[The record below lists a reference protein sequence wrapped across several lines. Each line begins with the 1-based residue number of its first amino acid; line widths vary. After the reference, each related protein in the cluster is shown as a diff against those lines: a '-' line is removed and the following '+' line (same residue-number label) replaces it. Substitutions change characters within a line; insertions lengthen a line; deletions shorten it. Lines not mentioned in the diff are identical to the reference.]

1 MTSLETL
8 YTKNVTNEH
17 TVWSLRIV
25 EVRFQCWTDSG
36 QTGYTGAWSGFGATR
51 CAKHA
56 GV

>member
-36 QTGYTGAWSGFGATR
+36 QTGYAGAWSGFGATR